1 MIYKQKEFAQMCGV
15 KPPAISD
22 LLKRGILHAVERKI
36 DLDDPANMAY
46 LQKHNPKT
54 AQDILS
60 GHDVSSSAIVSDP
73 GNRVGVRGPKPKQT
87 KPSQKKLKDDLEKI
101 KNEESQLLS
110 APDIPAS
117 TPRTSGYTM
126 SYEEEVVSKRAFYE
140 AEKIKNDAALKAL
153 ELDKRN
159 GTLIELELVEDLMTK
174 FYAAI
179 QKGFLDVIPKQAL
192 MICSRLGTIG
202 RESDVE
208 DVIADDN
215 TRRLEDIKQIIE
227 TMARTRWGIQNRH
240 VIKQE
245 DELTVSAEEN
255 DE

>member
-1 MIYKQKEFAQMCGV
+1 MIIKQKEFAQMCGV

-46 LQKHNPKT
+46 LQKHNPKS
-54 AQDILS
+54 AQEILDGS
-60 GHDVSSSAIVSDP
+60 NPSTVPVVSAP
-73 GNRVGVRGPKPKQT
+73 ENRTGTRGPKPKQT
-87 KPSQKKLKDDLEKI
+87 KLKKKLDEIKD
-101 KNEESQLLS
+101 EEGQFLS
-110 APDIPAS
+110 APDIPAA
-117 TPRTSGYTM
+117 TPRPAGYTM

-174 FYAAI
+174 FYGAI

-192 MICSRLGTIG
+192 MICSRLGTVG
-202 RESDVE
+202 REAEVE

-215 TRRLEDIKQIIE
+215 TRRLEDIKKIIE

-245 DELTVSAEEN
+245 DAPESEEVS
-255 DE
+255 DEVVDE